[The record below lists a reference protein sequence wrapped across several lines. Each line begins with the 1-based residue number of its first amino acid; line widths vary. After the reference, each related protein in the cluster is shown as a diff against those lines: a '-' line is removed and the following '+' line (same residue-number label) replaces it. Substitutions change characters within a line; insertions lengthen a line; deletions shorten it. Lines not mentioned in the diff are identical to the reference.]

1 MYCDLLRVE
10 LRNEDYLIGR
20 GDVGCCYILVQK

>member
-10 LRNEDYLIGR
+10 LRNDDYLIGR